1 MAAVNQ
7 NRIDAKQVIM
17 AACNL
22 FASMDLGLTDA
33 DSPAV
38 IEQGDER
45 FVEFFERLMNYRS
58 VKGIEATDVCFECS
72 IVAVEA
78 ATARGSETNYRF
90 TVEKATMAVNGAA
103 ATYVKG
109 EGLVCE

>member
-7 NRIDAKQVIM
+7 NRVDAKQVIM

-22 FASMDLGLTDA
+22 FASMNLGLTDA

-38 IEQGDER
+38 IDQKDAR
-45 FVEFFERLMNYRS
+45 FAEFFEKLVDYRS
-58 VKGIEATDVCFECS
+58 VKGIEVADIRFECS

-90 TVEKATMAVNGAA
+90 TVVKASMVVNGANA
-103 ATYVKG
+103 SYVKG